1 MSKELVTAITLEDV
15 QRAIPSRKR
24 TVTQEIVDII
34 NASNNEAEFQGE
46 SLIDTMTTYESVIVG
61 RAGVGIKDYI
71 HAIKFCAYL
80 ITFEDNYT
88 EAYRKTFSSRE
99 FVKSRAFSPTD
110 SDKYRELTTAAS
122 RYRRSKLV
130 VDILTAS
137 QVPLHMLFTGARY
150 KVLGVLLDRAENSRL
165 DRDKINAA
173 KEFLAATKGPDDLRI
188 ELDIGVKEDS
198 ATQNLMD
205 QLSAIANRQQEL
217 VRNGLTT
224 VSDCGSMGVKE
235 QTIIDGEF
243 IEKTF
248 GEGNE

>member
-1 MSKELVTAITLEDV
+1 MSKELVTTLSLADV

-46 SLIDTMTTYESVIVG
+46 SLIDTMATYEKVIEG
-61 RAGVGIKDYI
+61 RAGVSVKDYI
-71 HAIKFCAYL
+71 HALKFCAYL

-88 EAYRKTFSSRE
+88 EAYRKTFRDRE
-99 FVKSRAFSPTD
+99 FVKARALSPTD

-150 KVLGVLLDRAENSRL
+150 KVLGILLDRAENSKL
-165 DRDKINAA
+165 DRDKINAS
-173 KEFLAATKGPDDLRI
+173 KEFLAATKGPDDLKI
-188 ELDIGVKEDS
+188 ELDIGVKE
-198 ATQNLMD
+198 N
-205 QLSAIANRQQEL
+205 SAIEQLNEQLAIMAAKQRRLLESGVSNLGEL
-217 VRNGLTT
+217 GGLK
-224 VSDCGSMGVKE
+224 VKE
-235 QTIIDGEF
+235 VDYIDGEVVD
-243 IEKTF
+243 
-248 GEGNE
+248 GR